1 MNPAQHQPRGI
12 EHPPLFCAHCGSAQ
26 TKSLVIAP
34 PPTPTVCLSC
44 GGAVMIGGPIWLEKL
59 SELSPAAHA
68 VSIIRL
74 ALQQSQGIPRPARR
88 LNA

>member
-1 MNPAQHQPRGI
+1 
-12 EHPPLFCAHCGSAQ
+12 
-26 TKSLVIAP
+26 
-34 PPTPTVCLSC
+34 
-44 GGAVMIGGPIWLEKL
+44 MIGGPIWLEKL